1 MRYGTIAIALASLVL
16 GACGKGDE
24 DGGHGGHGDHEHGG
38 GGNITVPDHY
48 AEAVAKCEEI
58 SKKIGKLI
66 ADGDLADVHAAAAD
80 IKKIAEKLPKIA
92 KRDLP
97 ASMLRDVNVKSK
109 ELAGMFSE
117 IDKAA
122 DAGKKAET
130 VKLHARMKE
139 LVAGLVAHAAHVKE
153 EDHDDHAKEEHHED
167 HK

>member
-1 MRYGTIAIALASLVL
+1 MRYGTIAIVVAGLVL
-16 GACGKGDE
+16 GACGKEDE
-24 DGGHGGHGDHEHGG
+24 HDHSAHGG

-48 AEAVAKCEEI
+48 AEAVAKCDEL
-58 SKKIGKLI
+58 SKKIGELI
-66 ADGDLADVHAAAAD
+66 ADGHLADVHAAAAD

-117 IDKAA
+117 IDEAA
-122 DAGKKAET
+122 DAGRKAET

-139 LVAGLVAHAAHVKE
+139 LVSGLLAHAAHAKE
-153 EDHDDHAKEEHHED
+153 EDHDDHK
-167 HK
+167 

>member
-16 GACGKGDE
+16 GGCGKEDE
-24 DGGHGGHGDHEHGG
+24 HDHSAHGG
-38 GGNITVPDHY
+38 GGNVTVPDHY
-48 AEAVAKCEEI
+48 KEAVEKCDEL
-58 SKKIGKLI
+58 SKRIGKLI
-66 ADGDLADVHAAAAD
+66 ADGHLEDVHSAAAD

-109 ELAGMFSE
+109 ELAGMFTE

-139 LVAGLVAHAAHVKE
+139 LVSGLVAHAAHAKE
-153 EDHDDHAKEEHHED
+153 EDHDDHKKEKEEDHGD